1 MKGTIHAG
9 VYAHLVN
16 LTFLLNAIFGF
27 LPFCCIFGL
36 CYKYTLGAQ
45 SVSGVFYEEKN
56 NLHSFQMN
64 KRDDIIDLRKRK
76 HIKTSLE
83 HVLHSGLK
91 GFKS

>member
-1 MKGTIHAG
+1 MKGIIHAG

-64 KRDDIIDLRKRK
+64 KRDDIKDLRKRK
-76 HIKTSLE
+76 YIKTSLE
-83 HVLHSGLK
+83 HLLHSGLK